1 MPSMDVQP
9 LPTVDEKRLVLL
21 EKLGEG
27 ASGIVW
33 SADWDADS
41 IGKTRKVALKVFKG
55 SVTSDGLPTDEI
67 KIFSK
72 LSGATFDTEEGMDRS
87 KGIKPL
93 PCVLGQTTV
102 DNKLAVILNLIPKEF
117 QTLGNPPNFRTCTR
131 DTFPKGFVLNISAL
145 LSIVRDIICAMC
157 IMHDLHVAHGDLY
170 AHNIM
175 FGGSNSEAV
184 AATLCDF
191 GASTYYHGIDKS
203 IADKFERIEVLAFG
217 NLLEDLSSIVQ
228 IKDQAEESVLQELQK
243 VQRQCQDHSI
253 SSRPSMAWL
262 KQFIFKLL

>member
-1 MPSMDVQP
+1 MDVQP
-9 LPTVDEKRLVLL
+9 LPIVDEKRLVLL

-41 IGKTRKVALKVFKG
+41 TGNTRKVAIKIFKG
-55 SVTSDGLPTDEI
+55 SVTSDGLPTDEV

-72 LSGATFDTEEGMDRS
+72 LGGATFDTESVVDRS

-102 DNKLAVILNLIPKEF
+102 DNQLAVVLNLIPKDF
-117 QTLGNPPNFRTCTR
+117 QTLGNPPNFNTCTR
-131 DTFPKGFVLNISAL
+131 DTFPEGFVLNMSAL
-145 LSIVRDIICAMC
+145 LSIVRDIMRAMC

-175 FGGSNSEAV
+175 FGGSDSETV

-191 GASTYYHGIDKS
+191 GASTYYHGINKC

-228 IKDQAEESVLQELQK
+228 IEDEAEESVLQQLQK
-243 VQRQCQDHSI
+243 IQRQCQDHSV
-253 SSRPSMAWL
+253 SSRPSMSWL
-262 KQFIFKLL
+262 KQFISKLP